1 MLNVR
6 SAASPPSEKAESRH
20 HPSRALGWQARPTAE
35 TGIRQRNKRPIF
47 ALDLEDTTD
56 DLKAMGQLGA
66 RCKQGSHQN
75 HSPWFH
81 QSTLYDKPLP
91 RTRPLFVFR
100 LNQAC
105 PYLAEAHC
113 QVGQVTWKHPMTTGP
128 GECYPGGMTE
138 LGRRALLAWKRPPRH
153 FDVGIF
159 PSGYTKQ
166 VLSKWE
172 VVLYIQQINWVEISD
187 VLPLFCP

>member
-1 MLNVR
+1 MRSQVALAISQGDRQQLQMLNVR

-20 HPSRALGWQARPTAE
+20 HPSRALGGQARPTAE

-66 RCKQGSHQN
+66 RCKQASHQN

-91 RTRPLFVFR
+91 RTRPLFVFI

-138 LGRRALLAWKRPPRH
+138 LGRRALLAWKRPPRQRR
-153 FDVGIF
+153 
-159 PSGYTKQ
+159 T
-166 VLSKWE
+166 L
-172 VVLYIQQINWVEISD
+172 
-187 VLPLFCP
+187 